1 MIIKPRIRGFI
12 CTTTHPVGCEAN
24 VKEQIAYTK
33 AQGPIANAPKRVLV
47 VGSSSGYGLSSRIAA
62 AFGGGASTIGVFFEK
77 AGTEKSRAQL
87 AITTQQRST
96 SLLKKKACIQKSERR
111 CFL

>member
-24 VKEQIAYTK
+24 VKNKLLTQSARPN
-33 AQGPIANAPKRVLV
+33 QNAPKRVLV
-47 VGSSSGYGLSSRIAA
+47 VGASSGYGLSSRIAA

-77 AGTEKSRAQL
+77 KAQRRNL
-87 AITTQQRST
+87 VRQAST
-96 SLLKKKACIQKSERR
+96 MRQL
-111 CFL
+111 